1 MRLSMFESADTE
13 KGFTLVEILVSL
25 VILLLIITACV
36 PLFTLAI
43 QTTHSNKAKTIAA
56 ELAKQELEETLAQ
69 VTPNNYNNEDPAA
82 AGGAPL
88 QVGVTGPYYRM
99 LSDGVTVDP
108 RYAGYQIRKIV
119 LWIDDPADGLHP
131 ADTLPFDYK
140 QLTIE
145 VSSPSVFTGAVTRQA
160 DFKSY
165 LAREGTPSAV
175 AGLIVNVVR
184 GWRDDNG
191 NTIPVEGAYVTIT
204 SGLDTD
210 STLTNEFGQAM
221 FPISFS
227 DDAGTSRIYT
237 VEAVDSGLMMHP
249 NPSHLNTVTV
259 TRFST
264 NSIDIEMEEPGSITV
279 QVTPQHKGAVVR
291 LSNSDLLVDQGGSL
305 SADLAPGDT
314 SVTFSNLW
322 PVGVSGAA
330 GGYPGQYSLSVSD
343 MVAAQFDTAEY
354 SDADWECWKPDEEDN
369 GIFTKNLWLFKSS
382 PGLWEANTDNY
393 TEVDYHTGEHEHR
406 LAYKSIDLSSF
417 APGSDMQCEVRIT
430 PDPAKLAMEA
440 GSESSDF
447 EVIFKSRDN
456 ADLGGNSGTWLTVM
470 TVDDLEKMKTDGIGT
485 IDLEV
490 EDMVE
495 QFRLRFDSS
504 LDIDHLTFGSFDI
517 QCTYTNNNVQFSA
530 PGQHL
535 TAKVNG
541 I

>member
-1 MRLSMFESADTE
+1 MFESADTE

-88 QVGVTGPYYRM
+88 QVGVTGPYYKT

-108 RYAGYQIRKIV
+108 KYAGYQIRKIV

-140 QLTIE
+140 QVTIE
-145 VSSPSVFTGAVTRQA
+145 VSSRSLFTGLVTRQA

-184 GWRDDNG
+184 GWRDDDG

-204 SGLDTD
+204 SGVDTD

-221 FPISFS
+221 FPLTFS
-227 DDAGTSRIYT
+227 DSDTRTYT
-237 VEAVDSGLMMHP
+237 VETEMSGLMMHP
-249 NPSHLNTVTV
+249 NPSHANAVTA

-264 NSIDIEMEEPGSITV
+264 NSITIEMEEPSSITI
-279 QVTPQHKGAVVR
+279 QVSPLHRGAVVS
-291 LSNSDLLVDQGGSL
+291 LANSELLVDHGGSL
-305 SADLAPGDT
+305 SANLAPGDT
-314 SVTFSNLW
+314 SVTFRDLW
-322 PVGVSGAA
+322 PVGVSGAG
-330 GGYPGQYSLSVSD
+330 GGYPGQYNLSVAD
-343 MVAAQFDTAEY
+343 LIAARFDVSEY
-354 SDADWECWKPDEEDN
+354 DEADWERWLPDQDN
-369 GIFTKNLWLFKSS
+369 NGMLTKNLWLFKSN
-382 PGLWEANTDNY
+382 PGLWEANPDNY
-393 TEVDYHTGEHEHR
+393 SEVDYHSGEHEHR
-406 LAYKSIDLSSF
+406 LAYKTINLSSF
-417 APGSDMQCEVRIT
+417 APKPDMQCEVKIL
-430 PDPAKLAMEA
+430 PDLAKLAMESGTA
-440 GSESSDF
+440 SSDF

-456 ADLGGNSGTWLTVM
+456 ADLDGNSGSWLTVM

-504 LDIDHLTFGSFDI
+504 PDIDRLTFGSFDI
-517 QCTYTNNNVQFSA
+517 QCTYTNNNLQFSE
-530 PGQHL
+530 PGQHM
-535 TAKVNG
+535 TINVNG
-541 I
+541 D